1 MDNNLP
7 LGGKRM
13 NRFTKISLALA
24 STGGALMFTA
34 TPMAFAS
41 VSGSVAVSGQYQNGS
56 SSNGVVMDQNSSLSA
71 GGVSADH
78 YYNNNVDNGYT
89 QTTTTYNNGSTA
101 NQPTTSVTTQNYG
114 GSDWTK
120 ANNFSSQGATASLN
134 QSQIIGNANGAN
146 GGTQVGVAGAVSGA
160 AACDG
165 ISGGAAGTLQ
175 VQNGNNAYGATLA
188 QSSGVQ
194 AGLTSA
200 EDYQYSTYS
209 GGSTVTANQWDN
221 GVLTT
226 STTTTNAAGSK
237 SYTWADDYL
246 NPYAGASYDQNQ
258 NIQSRGQG
266 GTQFTGSAAVA
277 GHIQWW

>member
-1 MDNNLP
+1 
-7 LGGKRM
+7 M

-34 TPMAFAS
+34 APMAFADSLPGELGSS
-41 VSGSVAVSGQYQNGS
+41 VSASVAASGQYQNGS

-71 GGVSADH
+71 GGVSADS
-78 YYNNNVDNGYT
+78 YYNDNVDKGYT

-101 NQPTTSVTTQNYG
+101 NQKTTSVTTQNYG
-114 GSDWTK
+114 GSDWTR
-120 ANNFSSQGATASLN
+120 ANDFSSQGATASLN

-146 GGTQVGVAGAVSGA
+146 GGTQVGVAGAISGTA
-160 AACDG
+160 DYSR
-165 ISGGAAGTLQ
+165 ISGGVARTVQ
-175 VQNGNNAYGATLA
+175 VQNGTNAYGATLA

-200 EDYQYSTYS
+200 DNYKYSTKS
-209 GGSTVTANQWDN
+209 NGSTVTANQWDN

-237 SYTWADDYL
+237 SYTSADDYL
-246 NPYAGASYDQNQ
+246 NPVAGASYDQNQ

-266 GTQFTGSAAVA
+266 GTQSTGSAAVA
-277 GHIQWW
+277 GHIDWFA